1 MSIATSEGLTVDHAI
16 LRERTL
22 RLREVGDY
30 LPTGRRGKRLSL
42 SAALRWVL
50 NGVILSDGR
59 RVRLE
64 AVRCGGK
71 WITSL
76 EALER
81 LAAAQTPRLD
91 GDPVPPPRNPAARRR
106 ASERAAKELEQA
118 GI

>member
-1 MSIATSEGLTVDHAI
+1 LTVEHTI
-16 LRERTL
+16 LREHTL
-22 RLREVGDY
+22 RLREIGQY

-50 NGVILSDGR
+50 DGVRLPDGQR
-59 RVRLE
+59 LKLE
-64 AVRCGGK
+64 AVRVGNK

-81 LAAAQTPRLD
+81 FAAAQTPRLD
-91 GDPVPPPRNPAARRR
+91 GDPAPAPRTPTARRR
-106 ASERAAKELEQA
+106 ASERAAKELEAA